1 MSNQKRAKG
10 SRIKGLDRGVLTIFN
25 LVLFVLVFTIGSVIK
40 ILPSTTLI
48 SSNDIVIYSFVE
60 FLDCVVSE
68 RGREELV
75 SYLKR
80 DKGSRGQREGN
91 QRRKK
96 KPNTK
101 AETENEIAHTLY
113 SQASPH
119 SAHNSSHRIVPK
131 TT

>member
-68 RGREELV
+68 TGREELF
-75 SYLKR
+75 SYLI
-80 DKGSRGQREGN
+80 KGVEAN
-91 QRRKK
+91 AKETKDEKK

-119 SAHNSSHRIVPK
+119 SAHNFSHQTVPK